1 MNKIKWHKK
10 AKKQLKRIGDSTV
23 QNRIYEAVDTLK
35 SFPNCQNVK
44 KLTDRDDYRLK
55 VGRYRVFFTVDL
67 RIISI
72 EEVKKRD
79 ERTY

>member
-23 QNRIYEAVDTLK
+23 QNRIYEAVDALK

-44 KLTDRDDYRLK
+44 KLTD
-55 VGRYRVFFTVDL
+55 
-67 RIISI
+67 
-72 EEVKKRD
+72 
-79 ERTY
+79 